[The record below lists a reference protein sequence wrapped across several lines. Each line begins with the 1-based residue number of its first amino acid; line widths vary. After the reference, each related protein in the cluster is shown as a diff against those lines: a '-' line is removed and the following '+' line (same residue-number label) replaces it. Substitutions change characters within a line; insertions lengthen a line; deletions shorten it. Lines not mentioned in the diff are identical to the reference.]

1 MKTESARR
9 RTSCLLL
16 LLGIMIGAGL
26 TGCVRRTL
34 TITTAPPQALVYLN
48 DQEVGRSELTTDFLW
63 YGDYDV
69 VIRKEGCQTL
79 HTHLQL
85 DPPWYQ
91 VVPLDFIAEVL
102 WPRRVVDSHYAHF
115 ELVPW
120 KSPTHEE
127 LIERAEETR
136 RAALQIGRE
145 FGSEEEEAG
154 EAAEE

>member
-1 MKTESARR
+1 
-9 RTSCLLL
+9 
-16 LLGIMIGAGL
+16 MIGAGL

-69 VIRKEGCQTL
+69 VIRKEGCKTL

-91 VVPLDFIAEVL
+91 VVPLDFFAEVL

-120 KSPTHEE
+120 ESPTHEE

-145 FGSEEEEAG
+145 FGSEEGEAG
-154 EAAEE
+154 EEAEK